1 MSKFASLMHI
11 IYYYSTLGISHLFL
25 LCQSTADLSQLTEFA
40 LSSFPL
46 PNPFQCTIASP
57 ISCTTCLV
65 QPIHPIWWRKHLY
78 CPGLCFCNIKVDWQ
92 RISFILPQSFI
103 LGFWNQKYL
112 HHFPNSE
119 IIILPAG
126 LWFNKEKLS
135 DKEKAVLLKV
145 VVIYIYTHTL
155 SSLLS
160 WWDHKHQHLTPIY
173 PVHGPLPARYPWA
186 EFSQADA

>member
-1 MSKFASLMHI
+1 MYKNSKISQGFTTSTQKRPNLPLSCISYTITPLLISVTFFFCASPQQTFP
-11 IYYYSTLGISHLFL
+11 SSRNL
-25 LCQSTADLSQLTEFA
+25 LSPH
-40 LSSFPL
+40 FPV

-103 LGFWNQKYL
+103 LGFWNQKHL

-119 IIILPAG
+119 ITILPAG
-126 LWFNKEKLS
+126 LWFKKEKLS
-135 DKEKAVLLKV
+135 DKGKAVLLKV
-145 VVIYIYTHTL
+145 VVIYIY
-155 SSLLS
+155 SS
-160 WWDHKHQHLTPIY
+160 HLI
-173 PVHGPLPARYPWA
+173 VSFELMGP
-186 EFSQADA
+186 